1 MVIGASLGGEIH
13 IQDVNTLLYPLV
25 SREVIDKDI
34 SRTKLAFKWNKNT
47 FEILIEKEG
56 IS

>member
-1 MVIGASLGGEIH
+1 MAIGASLGGEIH

-34 SRTKLAFKWNKNT
+34 SQTNLTFK
-47 FEILIEKEG
+47 
-56 IS
+56 